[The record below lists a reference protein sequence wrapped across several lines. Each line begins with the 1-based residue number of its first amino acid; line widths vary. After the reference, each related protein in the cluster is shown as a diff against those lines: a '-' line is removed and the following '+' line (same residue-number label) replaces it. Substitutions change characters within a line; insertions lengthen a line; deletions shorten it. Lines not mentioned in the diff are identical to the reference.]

1 MEQPFLSEHDS
12 SRPRKSELPSCRNEE
27 RRPSRTMFAKILL
40 VGIAS
45 GLVLQVI
52 KISAFVTILKA
63 WGRDTQPQDL
73 SNRAIYHI
81 LFLLSWADIAAYLLM
96 ITMWVFALTRS
107 GSMHW
112 RKKFDHENRTRN
124 KEEERGSIWCS
135 RQFLFRAGVTFLF
148 GIRFGT
154 IAVCVAV
161 DYKIGGM
168 PLLLETFVLLLD
180 LVILP
185 VMCRCFDWVEEREE
199 EASTD
204 EEQEEEE
211 QACYAVV

>member
-1 MEQPFLSEHDS
+1 
-12 SRPRKSELPSCRNEE
+12 
-27 RRPSRTMFAKILL
+27 MFAKILL

-45 GLVLQVI
+45 GLVLQAI

-81 LFLLSWADIAAYLLM
+81 LFLLSWADIAAYLLT

-107 GSMHW
+107 GSMYW
-112 RKKFDHENRTRN
+112 RKKFDHEDRTRN
-124 KEEERGSIWCS
+124 KEEEERGSTIWGS

-154 IAVCVAV
+154 IAVCVTV

-168 PLLLETFVLLLD
+168 PLLLEAFLGNPVLLLD

-185 VMCRCFDWVEEREE
+185 VMCRCFDWVEERDE

-204 EEQEEEE
+204 EEQEEE
-211 QACYAVV
+211 QACYAIV